1 LSIKRRSLG
10 LLLAD
15 GQLLR
20 NMLICRLSV
29 VWSVPPGFF
38 DPAETRF
45 AHMLS
50 WIDIYEAFPD

>member
-1 LSIKRRSLG
+1 LG